1 MNIYAYCRVSTEQQN
16 LGRQEEGITE
26 FVNKNN
32 LSITEWF
39 CDKISGKTFDRDNYL
54 KMKELAQKD
63 DIIIIKELDRFGR
76 TMQSIKKEW
85 QYFMDK
91 GVKIIVVDMPL
102 ISSNI
107 EGNKTL
113 DMQFIADLVFEVLC
127 YCAEKE
133 REKISQRTREGLAAR
148 KSQGVVLGRPR
159 QNDDKEQYI
168 IENYG
173 KIPNVELV
181 KQLDMKMPTFTHI
194 LRRLKDEGKI
204 TVENK
209 RGVKA
214 KNKIIP

>member
-194 LRRLKDEGKI
+194 LRRLKEEGKI

-214 KNKIIP
+214 KNK

>member
-214 KNKIIP
+214 KNK

>member
-181 KQLDMKMPTFTHI
+181 KQLDMKMPTFTHM
-194 LRRLKDEGKI
+194 LRRLKEEGKI

-214 KNKIIP
+214 KNK

>member
-16 LGRQEEGITE
+16 LGRQEEGITK
-26 FVNKNN
+26 FVIERD
-32 LSITEWF
+32 LTITQWF
-39 CDKISGKTFDRDNYL
+39 CDKISGKTFDRSDYL
-54 KMKELAQKD
+54 KMKEIAQEG

-181 KQLDMKMPTFTHI
+181 KQLDMKMPTFTHM

-214 KNKIIP
+214 KNK

>member
-1 MNIYAYCRVSTEQQN
+1 MKMNIYAYCRVSTEQQN

-181 KQLDMKMPTFTHI
+181 KQLDMKMPTFTHM

-204 TVENK
+204 TATNK
-209 RGVKA
+209 RGVKS
-214 KNKIIP
+214 KK

>member
-173 KIPNVELV
+173 KIPNIELV

-204 TVENK
+204 TIENK

-214 KNKIIP
+214 KK

>member
-173 KIPNVELV
+173 KIPNIELV

-214 KNKIIP
+214 KNK

>member
-39 CDKISGKTFDRDNYL
+39 CDKISVKTFDRDNYL

-76 TMQSIKKEW
+76 TMQAIKKEW

-159 QNDDKEQYI
+159 QNDDKEEYI

-181 KQLDMKMPTFTHI
+181 KQLDMKMPTFTHM

-214 KNKIIP
+214 KNK

>member
-173 KIPNVELV
+173 KIPNIELV

-204 TVENK
+204 TIENK

-214 KNKIIP
+214 KNK

>member
-159 QNDDKEQYI
+159 QNDDKEEYI

-181 KQLDMKMPTFTHI
+181 KQLDMKMPTFTHM

-214 KNKIIP
+214 KNK

>member
-76 TMQSIKKEW
+76 TMQAIKKEW

-181 KQLDMKMPTFTHI
+181 KQLDMKMPTFTHM

-204 TVENK
+204 TATNK
-209 RGVKA
+209 RGVKS
-214 KNKIIP
+214 KK

>member
-1 MNIYAYCRVSTEQQN
+1 
-16 LGRQEEGITE
+16 
-26 FVNKNN
+26 
-32 LSITEWF
+32 
-39 CDKISGKTFDRDNYL
+39 
-54 KMKELAQKD
+54 
-63 DIIIIKELDRFGR
+63 
-76 TMQSIKKEW
+76 
-85 QYFMDK
+85 MDK

-159 QNDDKEQYI
+159 QNDDKEEYI

-181 KQLDMKMPTFTHI
+181 KQLDMKMPTFTHM

-204 TVENK
+204 TIENK

-214 KNKIIP
+214 KNK

>member
-181 KQLDMKMPTFTHI
+181 KQLDMKMPTFTHM

-214 KNKIIP
+214 KNK